1 MTAKSTTQ
9 SNKTQR
15 RPRSSKASARTRP
28 TTVDKPSKL
37 DRIVAQLTRP
47 NGATLAELVSVTGW
61 QKHSVRGALAGAL
74 KKKGHAIVSEKS
86 DGERRY
92 RIEAVGGAGK

>member
-1 MTAKSTTQ
+1 MTAKTKTR
-9 SNKTQR
+9 SNGTHRQR
-15 RPRSSKASARTRP
+15 VSSKASARTRP
-28 TTVDKPSKL
+28 AKADKPSKL

-47 NGATLAELVSVTGW
+47 TGATLAELVTATGW

-92 RIEAVGGAGK
+92 RIEAAGGAGK